1 MKLAGSTEEAQSLFE
16 CFFVI
21 AEEFGLC
28 GRNGDWI
35 DKCSL
40 IVLVLTFIAAGY
52 AAKEAERLANAT
64 IDAIARA
71 DFASR
76 T

>member
-1 MKLAGSTEEAQSLFE
+1 M
-16 CFFVI
+16 I

-35 DKCSL
+35 DKSAWL